1 MSGIRAPP
9 ARRRKDSEPLRLS
22 PRLRLLKGWAMDR
35 RTWYSPEVCGC
46 ATVACSWFR
55 FSCGKP
61 RKWCARRTSRICD
74 LYHAGCLN
82 QMSEA
87 SSVSNREEP
96 VGSFRINGLPGR
108 RVSRRYTDFPVE
120 WCMLRVPDTRYVFIF
135 RLRSVR
141 QFVVALAG
149 CEVRLRLCL
158 VSHCPGDD
166 ERGLRG
172 GVPQR
177 GIVEMGVNGGGAAP
191 AVSEQSSDGGKTD
204 AVDDALR
211 SPRVPAV
218 VDAKSG

>member
-1 MSGIRAPP
+1 MPP
-9 ARRRKDSEPLRLS
+9 
-22 PRLRLLKGWAMDR
+22 PRVPG
-35 RTWYSPEVCGC
+35 SNF
-46 ATVACSWFR
+46 FR
-55 FSCGKP
+55 GKP
-61 RKWCARRTSRICD
+61 EKWCSRRTSRTCD

-87 SSVSNREEP
+87 SSVSNSEET
-96 VGSFRINGLPGR
+96 VGSFRINGFPGR
-108 RVSRRYTDFPVE
+108 PASRQYTDFAVE
-120 WCMLRVPDTRYVFIF
+120 WCMLRVPDTRYAFLIL
-135 RLRSVR
+135 RLRPVR
-141 QFVVALAG
+141 QFVVFVAG
-149 CEVRLRLCL
+149 CVVRLRLCL

-191 AVSEQSSDGGKTD
+191 AMSEQSSDAGKTD

-218 VDAKSG
+218 VDAKAGQSGLLANIALESVQQAGVRRQH